1 MGSEN
6 NQNQSVNKGNPQYE
20 EFISFPEFSPLA
32 DESSSQRKRSAAYL
46 SEEEQKAESGAAKAK
61 ENKIESFFRK
71 ILLPAT
77 VAVAAV
83 VTAETIGI
91 VGSPGVAIVGEPSV
105 KTSTSDAAGV
115 YCFVEL
121 EGYQGGGDEL
131 AVEVYNDFERFREP
145 MQVES
150 GDNPQEDGQN
160 SERNERQFAFGEVY
174 GMRPDTDYTM
184 EILYGNWSL
193 YKQKIRT
200 AKQEEPWREEPHED
214 PDTGDPT
221 RATMQFETSESGIA
235 YFISLVNVQQ
245 DDAFVVRLLWDG
257 EPIAQNR
264 AADFSAEEPYLSGE
278 FYDLQPDTE
287 YTVQLVK
294 NPDTDSEQ
302 TISEQSVRTQPF
314 VEPIIEPEFSATES
328 EIFYSIPVPDYRE
341 TDFLLVILIEPTG
354 ETRSNEVVDIS
365 PGQSYAVGSFTD
377 LESGTE
383 YGIQLQKNQ
392 KVVAEWAFSTQEIVI
407 EPAEPEFSSTE
418 TEISYSIPISDFT
431 ENDWYFI
438 YLLENGDM
446 IAENEEANLSPDQE
460 YVGGTFADLEP
471 GTEYTI
477 QLMKGQE
484 LISEWIVST
493 KQAEEEPWFE
503 ASESAIYYGIPI
515 ADFSADDV
523 FTVELIEPTGGTREN
538 DVEDLSPDEPYAMGV
553 FADLQP
559 ETEYE
564 IRLMKNRQLV
574 ARYVVVTSSVEEEP
588 VEARFETTE
597 GSITYYVPVSDIQ
610 ENDWYMALLTDAT
623 GMMRE
628 SYCDIILEDQP
639 YYVTGVFPDLDPGTE
654 YLFRLLKNGSEDEV
668 IYSDTVSTA
677 QAEGEEPAV
686 PSGEDDNGPVTVGGN

>member
-32 DESSSQRKRSAAYL
+32 DESSSQRKRGAAYL
-46 SEEEQKAESGAAKAK
+46 SEKEQKTEAGAAKAK

-91 VGSPGVAIVGEPSV
+91 VGVSDVSVVGEP
-105 KTSTSDAAGV
+105 
-115 YCFVEL
+115 YVEISETAVWYSMEL
-121 EGYQGGGDEL
+121 DGYQDGGDEL

-145 MQVES
+145 VRVEEDYA
-150 GDNPQEDGQN
+150 GQQEEGRTPDQN
-160 SERNERQFAFGEVY
+160 RGRFAFGEVHNLKQN
-174 GMRPDTDYTM
+174 TDYTF

-200 AKQEEPWREEPHED
+200 AKQEEPWREEPHEA

-377 LESGTE
+377 LEPGTE

-446 IAENEEANLSPDQE
+446 IAGNEETNLSPDQE

-503 ASESAIYYGIPI
+503 VSESAIYYGIPI

-538 DVEDLSPDEPYAMGV
+538 DVEDLSPDEPYAKGV

-559 ETEYE
+559 ETEYV
-564 IRLMKNRQLV
+564 IRLMKNRQPV

-623 GMMRE
+623 GITRE
-628 SYCDIILEDQP
+628 SYCDIVLEDQP